1 MNIIYLLEIIGTLVF
16 AISGVL
22 AASYKKFDVVG
33 ATVIGMVTA
42 IGGGTLRDLLIGS
55 TPVGWMTNNVYIYV
69 IVIATPFS
77 YLFKKQILKLPH
89 SMFLFDTIGIGLFT
103 IHGINK
109 TLELGLSPLVAL
121 LMGIIS
127 AVFGGVIRDVLCNV
141 VPLIFRKEIY
151 ATACLAGGVVY
162 LLLEKLSSFDNLN
175 MVISIVVVMII
186 RVLAVQFRWS
196 LSFDG
201 EQIENEA

>member
-109 TLELGLSPLVAL
+109 TLELGLSPLIAL

-201 EQIENEA
+201 EET

>member
-1 MNIIYLLEIIGTLVF
+1 MNIIYWLDIIGTLVF

-69 IVIATPFS
+69 IVIAIPFS
-77 YLFKKQILKLPH
+77 YLFKKQILKLPR

-121 LMGIIS
+121 LMGITS
-127 AVFGGVIRDVLCNV
+127 AVFGGGHSRCTLQCCSIDFSKGNLCNSM
-141 VPLIFRKEIY
+141 LSRRSCLF
-151 ATACLAGGVVY
+151 AT
-162 LLLEKLSSFDNLN
+162 
-175 MVISIVVVMII
+175 
-186 RVLAVQFRWS
+186 
-196 LSFDG
+196 
-201 EQIENEA
+201 

>member
-1 MNIIYLLEIIGTLVF
+1 
-16 AISGVL
+16 
-22 AASYKKFDVVG
+22 
-33 ATVIGMVTA
+33 
-42 IGGGTLRDLLIGS
+42 
-55 TPVGWMTNNVYIYV
+55 
-69 IVIATPFS
+69 
-77 YLFKKQILKLPH
+77 
-89 SMFLFDTIGIGLFT
+89 
-103 IHGINK
+103 
-109 TLELGLSPLVAL
+109 
-121 LMGIIS
+121 MGIIS

-201 EQIENEA
+201 EET